1 MPGGQERALRRRIR
15 SIQSTKKITRAMEL
29 IAASQIVRSLTRMTA
44 NRPYRAGMARIVVEA
59 AKGDPAAAAKL
70 LGEPAERHAVVVLSI
85 VADRGLAGPYNASTL
100 RVTERLVAEL
110 SAQGVSVRLFTVGKK
125 APSYFRFRHQEVE
138 RSFQQMSGRPSWGDA
153 RAVAAAVSA
162 PFLAGEVEQVLCVSM
177 RYKSAGTQAVEV
189 HQLLPLPEPGHA
201 ALPGAA
207 AAGIAGVPAT
217 ATGGVSATPPTGAP
231 TGGPAP
237 SARAVGQ
244 AAGRLTAG
252 GQATSAQA
260 GGPTAP
266 QAGEAGS
273 AEGQA
278 AVGSAEGQA
287 AVGSAEG
294 SAGYTEFE
302 PDVETLLSRLAPRAV
317 ESEIFTA
324 MLEGAASF
332 FTAQQRAMAA
342 ASDNADELIRTLTR
356 VMNRA
361 RQDAITT
368 EIMEIVGGAEA
379 LRHAKGA

>member
-1 MPGGQERALRRRIR
+1 MPGGQERALRRRVR

-59 AKGDPAAAAKL
+59 AKGDPAAAEKL
-70 LGEPAERHAVVVLSI
+70 LGAPAERQAVVVLAI

-100 RVTERLVAEL
+100 RATERLVADL
-110 SAQGVSVRLFTVGKK
+110 SAQGISVRLFTVGKK
-125 APSYFRFRHQEVE
+125 APSYFRFRRQAVE
-138 RSFQQMSGRPSWGDA
+138 RSFQQMSERPSWGDA
-153 RAVAAAVSA
+153 RAVAAAVTA
-162 PFLAGEVEQVLCVSM
+162 PFLAGDVQQVLCVSM
-177 RYKSAGTQAVEV
+177 RYKSAGSQAVEV
-189 HQLLPLPEPGHA
+189 HQLLPLPEPGRA
-201 ALPGAA
+201 ALPSTPA
-207 AAGIAGVPAT
+207 AAGTPAT
-217 ATGGVSATPPTGAP
+217 GTGGVASAPPTGAP
-231 TGGPAP
+231 TGGPAVSAAP
-237 SARAVGQ
+237 HAAPAVVAAPAVAAARA
-244 AAGRLTAG
+244 G
-252 GQATSAQA
+252 GSAD
-260 GGPTAP
+260 GGPDSEH
-266 QAGEAGS
+266 AGEPA
-273 AEGQA
+273 
-278 AVGSAEGQA
+278 
-287 AVGSAEG
+287 

-342 ASDNADELIRTLTR
+342 ASDNADELVRTLTR